1 MISIGFEKI
10 QQNPGNTE
18 GFTHLG
24 LYAFSGKDLRRPTPS
39 SPGADLEAMCKQEV
53 MAKAELSA
61 AWLSQ
66 VPQHAHR
73 VLWQSLGD
81 FLFPGICKTLFS
93 IIS

>member
-18 GFTHLG
+18 GFTHSG

-66 VPQHAHR
+66 GPPTCPQSPLAKFR
-73 VLWQSLGD
+73 R
-81 FLFPGICKTLFS
+81 LF
-93 IIS
+93 ISRHL